1 MTDSQPTILITGGT
15 GFAGSHLVDHLVA
28 QGKQRI
34 HVTTYG
40 SNTSYAHQLL
50 PSDQIHQLDL
60 TDQAATAQI
69 LAKIKPDQIYH
80 LAALAKVGSSYEVIK
95 KIIEN
100 NFTLQLSLFDGVR
113 QHCPQARILVVGSA
127 LEYQPQN
134 RPLKETDP
142 LGPVNPYGVSKVL
155 QDVLGYAYARSYQ
168 LRIIRCRPFNHIGE
182 RQAPGF
188 AIPDFSL
195 QIAQIENNSHL
206 EPVIQVGNLDAIRD
220 FTDVKDVVKAYSLL
234 MSHGQVGQAY
244 NIGSGQG
251 YTIKHMLNQLLAL
264 SQRKISIE
272 TD

>member
-1 MTDSQPTILITGGT
+1 
-15 GFAGSHLVDHLVA
+15 
-28 QGKQRI
+28 
-34 HVTTYG
+34 
-40 SNTSYAHQLL
+40 
-50 PSDQIHQLDL
+50 
-60 TDQAATAQI
+60 
-69 LAKIKPDQIYH
+69 
-80 LAALAKVGSSYEVIK
+80 
-95 KIIEN
+95 

-113 QHCPQARILVVGSA
+113 QHCPQARILVVGRA
-127 LEYQPQN
+127 LEYQPQK

-168 LRIIRCRPFNHIGE
+168 LKIIRCRPFNHIGE

-220 FTDVKDVVKAYSLL
+220 FTDVKDVVRAYSLL

-272 TD
+272 TDPQKFRPLDVAQVIADNSKIKQLGWEPQIKIQQTLQRVLNYYRENIDQYIN